1 MSFNFSLFDSIRKT
15 LLTRGV
21 VHLPSCTVYKNWPTS
36 KTPLGKVT
44 TVAWAGKDTGMVA
57 VGNEAGSVR
66 LFEIKG

>member
-1 MSFNFSLFDSIRKT
+1 MSFHFSIGFYRVLLKFD
-15 LLTRGV
+15 L

-44 TVAWAGKDTGMVA
+44 AVAWAGKETGMVA
-57 VGNEAGSVR
+57 IGNEAGNVR

>member
-1 MSFNFSLFDSIRKT
+1 MFD
-15 LLTRGV
+15 L

-44 TVAWAGKDTGMVA
+44 AVAWAGKETGMVA
-57 VGNEAGSVR
+57 IGNEAGNVR